1 MSRWI
6 AVSGMMLLACS
17 AWPHHNS
24 SASFDVNNLVTLNG
38 TLSKLDWRNP
48 HVELV
53 IGNKISDGKLET
65 WSVEGPPPVFF
76 RDRDINKSDVES
88 ALGKTVTV
96 EVSPARDG
104 SKWGLLRILTLPG
117 GKVVSAC
124 PQNC

>member
-6 AVSGMMLLACS
+6 TVAGMMLLASS
-17 AWPHHNS
+17 AWPHHNM
-24 SASFDVNNLVTLNG
+24 SARFDVNNLATLNG
-38 TLSKLDWRNP
+38 ALTKLDWRNP
-48 HVELV
+48 HIELV
-53 IGNKISDGKLET
+53 VLNKIGDNKLET

-76 RDRDINKSDVES
+76 RDRDVNKSDVES
-88 ALGKTVTV
+88 ALGRTVTV

-104 SKWGLLRILTLPG
+104 SKWGLLRTLTLPG